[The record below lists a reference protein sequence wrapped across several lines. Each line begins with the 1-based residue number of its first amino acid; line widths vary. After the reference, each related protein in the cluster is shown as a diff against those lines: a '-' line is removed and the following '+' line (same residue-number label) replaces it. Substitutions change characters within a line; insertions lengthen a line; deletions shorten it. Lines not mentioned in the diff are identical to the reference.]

1 MYKVI
6 LPKLFYISVVLSVLM
21 DLVQKMVDN
30 PLVKSISDRDQKT
43 KLGESYIIRN
53 LRGGFLNIVNDRMT
67 AFYFGILSTILLMGL
82 FGPMLAPYGIE
93 QIHFDKQSGDMLRAA
108 PPSLAHPLGTTF
120 NGYDVL
126 SRLLVGA
133 RPTVLTGIIG
143 GGMILSIGTVIGV
156 TAGYV
161 GGRTETILMRFTD
174 FVYGVPLIPFGI
186 VLITFLGVGFIPS
199 IVVIGLIL
207 WRGAARVIRA
217 QTLKVKQYPFVE
229 VAKASGASTPR
240 IIFKHILPNVAP
252 MAIFFLSLGVGY
264 AIMLQASLTFL
275 GVADPFIPS
284 WGVMIRNAFNSGYMS
299 TAWWWSAP
307 PGLLIALTVLATFM
321 FGRGY
326 ENGDNETDTDV
337 IAA

>member
-1 MYKVI
+1 MEI
-6 LPKLFYISVVLSVLM
+6 
-21 DLVQKMVDN
+21 VQKVVDN
-30 PLVKSISDRDQKT
+30 PIVRAITDRDQ
-43 KLGESYIIRN
+43 GISVRDSYILRN
-53 LRGGFLNIVNDRMT
+53 LLGGVRNMISDRMT
-67 AFYFGILSTILLMGL
+67 AAYFGILSTILMMGL

-93 QIHFDKQSGDMLRAA
+93 QIHFDKQSGEMLRAA
-108 PPSLAHPLGTTF
+108 SPSLAHPLGTTF

-133 RPTVLTGIIG
+133 RPTVITGILG

-161 GGRTETILMRFTD
+161 GGRTETVLMRFTD

-307 PGLLIALTVLATFM
+307 PGFLIALTVLATFM

>member
-1 MYKVI
+1 MTF
-6 LPKLFYISVVLSVLM
+6 LFLLM
-21 DLVQKMVDN
+21 DIGKKVADN
-30 PLVKSISDRDQKT
+30 VFVSTISDQKRISS
-43 KLGESYIIRN
+43 LGDSYILRN
-53 LRGGFLNIVNDRMT
+53 FWGGLRNMLSDRMT
-67 AFYFGILSTILLMGL
+67 AFYFGILSTILLMGV
-82 FGPMLAPYGIE
+82 FGPVIAPYGVE
-93 QIHFDKQSGDMLRAA
+93 EIHFNEQTGEMLRAA

-133 RPTVLTGIIG
+133 RPTVITGIIG

-161 GGRTETILMRFTD
+161 GGRTETVLMRFTD

-199 IVVIGLIL
+199 IMVIGLIL

-217 QTLKVKQYPFVE
+217 QTLKVKQYPFVQ

-252 MAIFFLSLGVGY
+252 MAVFFLSLGVGY

-275 GVADPFIPS
+275 GVADPFVPS
-284 WGVMIRNAFNSGYMS
+284 WGVMIRNAFNSGYMA

-307 PGLLIALTVLATFM
+307 PGLLIAITVLATFM

-326 ENGDNETDTDV
+326 EGGDETADNNA

>member
-1 MYKVI
+1 MKNVGDN
-6 LPKLFYISVVLSVLM
+6 YIV
-21 DLVQKMVDN
+21 
-30 PLVKSISDRDQKT
+30 
-43 KLGESYIIRN
+43 RN
-53 LRGGFLNIVNDRMT
+53 LWGGIRSMVNDRMT
-67 AFYFGILSTILLMGL
+67 AFYFGILVTILLMGV
-82 FGPMLAPYGIE
+82 FGPMLAPYGVE
-93 QIHFDKQSGDMLRAA
+93 EIHFDPQTGQMLRAE

-126 SRLLVGA
+126 TRLLIGA

-143 GGMILSIGTVIGV
+143 GGMILSIGTAIGV

-161 GGRTETILMRFTD
+161 GGRTETLLMRFTD

-199 IVVIGLIL
+199 IMVIGLIL

-217 QTLKVKQYPFVE
+217 QTLKVKQYPFVQ
-229 VAKASGASTPR
+229 VAKASGASTPH

-252 MAIFFLSLGVGY
+252 MAVFFLSLGVGY

-307 PGLLIALTVLATFM
+307 PGLLIAITVLATFM

-326 ENGDNETDTDV
+326 EGGDSETANNA

>member
-1 MYKVI
+1 MDIAKKVA
-6 LPKLFYISVVLSVLM
+6 
-21 DLVQKMVDN
+21 DNTLVRT
-30 PLVKSISDRDQKT
+30 ISDHDRVRGLDDN
-43 KLGESYIIRN
+43 YIIRN
-53 LRGGFLNIVNDRMT
+53 LWGGLRKMVSDRMT
-67 AFYFGILSTILLMGL
+67 ALYFGILVAILLMGL
-82 FGPMLAPYGIE
+82 FGPMLAPYGVE
-93 QIHFDKQSGDMLRAA
+93 EIHFDPQTGEMLRAE

-126 SRLLVGA
+126 TRLLIGA
-133 RPTVLTGIIG
+133 RPTVITGIIG
-143 GGMILSIGTVIGV
+143 GGMILSIGTAIGV

-161 GGRTETILMRFTD
+161 GGRTETVLMRFTD

-199 IVVIGLIL
+199 IMVIGLIL

-217 QTLKVKQYPFVE
+217 QTLKVKQYPFVQ
-229 VAKASGASTPR
+229 VAKASGASTPH

-252 MAIFFLSLGVGY
+252 MAVFFLSLGVGY

-284 WGVMIRNAFNSGYMS
+284 WGVMIRNAFNSGYMA

-307 PGLLIALTVLATFM
+307 PGLLIAITVLATFM

-326 ENGDNETDTDV
+326 EGGDGASDNNA

>member
-1 MYKVI
+1 
-6 LPKLFYISVVLSVLM
+6 M
-21 DLVQKMVDN
+21 DIAKRVSDN
-30 PLVKSISDRDQKT
+30 RVARVISDQDQLNSLRKH
-43 KLGESYIIRN
+43 YFVRN
-53 LRGGFLNIVNDRMT
+53 LWGGLRGMIRDRMT
-67 AFYFGILSTILLMGL
+67 AFYFGVLVTVLLMGV
-82 FGPMLAPYGIE
+82 FGPMIAPYGIE
-93 QIHFDKQSGDMLRAA
+93 QIHYDQSGQMLRAEG
-108 PPSLAHPLGTTF
+108 PSLAHPLGTTF

-143 GGMILSIGTVIGV
+143 GSMILSIGTAIGV

-161 GGRTETILMRFTD
+161 GGRTETALMRFTD

-199 IVVIGLIL
+199 IMVIGLIL

-217 QTLKVKQYPFVE
+217 QTLTVKQYPFVQ
-229 VAKASGASTPR
+229 VAKASGASTPH

-252 MAIFFLSLGVGY
+252 MAVFFLSLGVGY

-284 WGVMIRNAFNSGYMS
+284 WGVMIRNAFNSGYMA

-307 PGLLIALTVLATFM
+307 PGLLIAITVLSTFM
-321 FGRGY
+321 FGRGI
-326 ENGDNETDTDV
+326 EQDDGESQNNA